1 MRISELAQRAGVT
14 VHALRHYERLG
25 LLLPARTDS
34 DYRDYPE
41 SMRREV
47 VFIAM
52 ARRIGFSLPAIAEL
66 LPAYRAG
73 RLSITRM
80 TDALEER
87 VAALDAQIA
96 ELQALRAQ
104 VIEHAAWLRAQRRK
118 PPAAAKKKAPW
129 PRTSTTSSSK
139 DKR

>member
-25 LLLPARTDS
+25 LLLPARTAS
-34 DYRDYPE
+34 GYRDYPE

-52 ARRIGFSLPAIAEL
+52 ARRIGFSLAAIGEL

-73 RLSITRM
+73 RLGITRM

-118 PPAAAKKKAPW
+118 PPKKTPWPKAPT
-129 PRTSTTSSSK
+129 PSSPK

>member
-25 LLLPARTDS
+25 LLLPARS
-34 DYRDYPE
+34 ASGYRDYPE

-47 VFIAM
+47 VFIAR
-52 ARRIGFSLPAIAEL
+52 ARRIGFSLAAIGEL
-66 LPAYRAG
+66 LPDYRAG
-73 RLSITRM
+73 RLGITRM

-96 ELQALRAQ
+96 ELQTLRAQ

-118 PPAAAKKKAPW
+118 RPTAATKKAPW
-129 PRTSTTSSSK
+129 PKAPSSK

>member
-1 MRISELAQRAGVT
+1 MRISELARRTGVT

-25 LLLPARTDS
+25 LLLPARS
-34 DYRDYPE
+34 ASGYRDYPE

-52 ARRIGFSLPAIAEL
+52 ARRIGFSLPAIGEL

-87 VAALDAQIA
+87 AAALGQEIA
-96 ELQALRAQ
+96 RLQALRAQ
-104 VIEHAAWLRAQRRK
+104 VMEHAAWVRAQRPQPDATPSKKRK
-118 PPAAAKKKAPW
+118 QAPW
-129 PRTSTTSSSK
+129 PGAK
-139 DKR
+139 EKRR